1 MLKNLYEFLQ
11 SSSGQRDSSNDVF
24 LSVRSSPECKGLMAP
39 ATDLGAEWKK
49 KFDATGMPG
58 DASLPLLRGLSPT
71 PTHGQH
77 SSPFFNAKRKKYVY
91 PITLVGRGESS
102 V

>member
-1 MLKNLYEFLQ
+1 
-11 SSSGQRDSSNDVF
+11 
-24 LSVRSSPECKGLMAP
+24 MAP
-39 ATDLGAEWKK
+39 ATDLSGEWKK
-49 KFDATGMPG
+49 RLDATSTTTSV

-71 PTHGQH
+71 PGHVQH
-77 SSPFFNAKRKKYVY
+77 TSPFFNAKRKKYVY

>member
-1 MLKNLYEFLQ
+1 
-11 SSSGQRDSSNDVF
+11 
-24 LSVRSSPECKGLMAP
+24 MAP

-49 KFDATGMPG
+49 GIDVTGVGG

-71 PTHGQH
+71 PTPGQH
-77 SSPFFNAKRKKYVY
+77 NSPFFNAKRKKYVY

>member
-1 MLKNLYEFLQ
+1 M
-11 SSSGQRDSSNDVF
+11 RT
-24 LSVRSSPECKGLMAP
+24 SPDCKGLMAP
-39 ATDLGAEWKK
+39 ATDLGAEWKRK
-49 KFDATGMPG
+49 LDSGTISG

-71 PTHGQH
+71 PSATQYN
-77 SSPFFNAKRKKYVY
+77 SPFFNAKRKKYVY

>member
-1 MLKNLYEFLQ
+1 ME
-11 SSSGQRDSSNDVF
+11 SNNEVF
-24 LSVRSSPECKGLMAP
+24 LSVKTSPDCKSLMAP
-39 ATDLGAEWKK
+39 ATDLGAEWKRK
-49 KFDATGMPG
+49 LDSGAIGS

-71 PTHGQH
+71 PSTN
-77 SSPFFNAKRKKYVY
+77 SPFFNAKRKKYVY

>member
-1 MLKNLYEFLQ
+1 
-11 SSSGQRDSSNDVF
+11 
-24 LSVRSSPECKGLMAP
+24 MAP
-39 ATDLGAEWKK
+39 ATDVGAEWKK
-49 KFDATGMPG
+49 RFDTTSMSG

-71 PTHGQH
+71 PTTGQH

>member
-1 MLKNLYEFLQ
+1 
-11 SSSGQRDSSNDVF
+11 
-24 LSVRSSPECKGLMAP
+24 MAP
-39 ATDLGAEWKK
+39 ATDLGAEWRRTKLEL
-49 KFDATGMPG
+49 AGG

-71 PTHGQH
+71 PSHAAGH
-77 SSPFFNAKRKKYVY
+77 HSPFFNAKRKKYVY